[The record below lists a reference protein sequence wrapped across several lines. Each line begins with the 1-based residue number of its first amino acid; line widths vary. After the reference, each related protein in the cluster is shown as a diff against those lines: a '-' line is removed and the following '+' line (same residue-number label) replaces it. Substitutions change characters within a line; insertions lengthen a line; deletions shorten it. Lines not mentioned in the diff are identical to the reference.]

1 MFGKNN
7 VIKKDKENF
16 IVIEDGSWGKTIIK
30 TKTDNGFTEIEL
42 KKDDIRDLIKELNK
56 HI

>member
-1 MFGKNN
+1 MFGRNN

>member
-1 MFGKNN
+1 MFGRNN
-7 VIKKDKENF
+7 IIKKDKENF
-16 IVIEDGSWGKTIIK
+16 IVIEDGSWGKTTIK

-42 KKDDIRDLIKELNK
+42 KKDDIKDLIKELNK